1 MNITILNGDMSD
13 HAGDFSAYIQKL
25 AKKLREKHRV
35 NLFLLNQMNIQ
46 HCSGCWNCWWKTPG
60 RCNTNDDAEQV
71 LRAVINSDF
80 VIFASPL
87 MAGFVSSLLKRMT
100 DRFVTLLHPYIEM
113 RNNESH
119 HIKRYPHYPDF
130 GVILAKEPDTDEE
143 DLTIVRD
150 IYDRF
155 ALNFHAQQRYLKCI
169 ETSKVKE
176 VVHETSHYQR
186 IAEAEEE

>member
-13 HAGDFSAYIQKL
+13 TSGDFSAYIQKL
-25 AKKLREKHRV
+25 ARKLREEHRV

-60 RCNTNDDAEQV
+60 RCNTKDDAEQV

-100 DRFVTLLHPYIEM
+100 DRFVALLHPYIEM
-113 RNNESH
+113 RNHESH

-143 DLTIVRD
+143 DLAIVRD

-186 IAEAEEE
+186 FAEA